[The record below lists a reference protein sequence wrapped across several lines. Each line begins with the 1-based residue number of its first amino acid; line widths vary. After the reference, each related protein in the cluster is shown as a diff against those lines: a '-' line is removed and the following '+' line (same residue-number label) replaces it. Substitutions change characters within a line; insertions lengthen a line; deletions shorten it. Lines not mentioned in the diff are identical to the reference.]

1 MPGATLMS
9 GEGKHSKYIL
19 TMDSSLVLQGMII
32 GLILAVPVGPLSLMC
47 IQRSLSEG
55 KLHGIVSGLGVAT
68 ADTFYAAV
76 TFLGLTVV
84 SGLLLSWQTPLRII
98 AGLVLIVVGVRIF
111 LSRPA
116 AKQTSGPAESYT
128 KNYVTMVAITLANPM
143 TIIFLMVTL
152 PGFGFVLGGTTLG
165 AAAEFIG
172 GFLFGSVAW
181 WIVLC
186 GFVGSVRSR
195 ISLDSLT
202 LINRV
207 SGTYIVCVGIFMLAS
222 IFYTPF

>member
-1 MPGATLMS
+1 
-9 GEGKHSKYIL
+9 
-19 TMDSSLVLQGMII
+19 MDTSLVIQGII
-32 GLILAVPVGPLSLMC
+32 VGLILAVPVGPLSLMC
-47 IQRSLSEG
+47 IQTSLSG
-55 KLHGIVSGLGVAT
+55 GRLHGIVAGLGVAT

-76 TFLGLTVV
+76 AFLGLTVV

-98 AGLVLIVVGVRIF
+98 AGLVLLGVGVRIF

-116 AKQTSGPAESYT
+116 AKETRGPAESYT
-128 KNYVTMVAITLANPM
+128 KNYATMVAITVANPM

-152 PGFGFVLGGTTLG
+152 PGFGVVLGGGSLG

-195 ISLDSLT
+195 ISPETLI

-207 SGTYIVCVGIFMLAS
+207 SGTYIVCVGLFMFAS
-222 IFYTPF
+222 LFYTLF

>member
-1 MPGATLMS
+1 
-9 GEGKHSKYIL
+9 
-19 TMDSSLVLQGMII
+19 MDTSLVIQGII
-32 GLILAVPVGPLSLMC
+32 VGLILAVPVGPLSLMC
-47 IQRSLSEG
+47 IQTSLSG
-55 KLHGIVSGLGVAT
+55 GRLHGIVSGLGIAT

-76 TFLGLTVV
+76 AFLGLTVV
-84 SGLLLSWQTPLRII
+84 SGFLLSWQSPLRII

-128 KNYVTMVAITLANPM
+128 KNYATMVAIAIANPM

-152 PGFGFVLGGTTLG
+152 PGFGFVLGGSSLG

-186 GFVGSVRSR
+186 GSIGSVRSR
-195 ISLDSLT
+195 ISPETLI

-207 SGTYIVCVGIFMLAS
+207 SGTYIVCVGLFMLMS
-222 IFYTPF
+222 LVYTPF

>member
-1 MPGATLMS
+1 
-9 GEGKHSKYIL
+9 
-19 TMDSSLVLQGMII
+19 MDTSLVIQGILV

-47 IQRSLSEG
+47 IQTSLSG
-55 KLHGIVSGLGVAT
+55 GRLHGIVAGLGIAT

-76 TFLGLTVV
+76 AFLGLTVV
-84 SGLLLSWQTPLRII
+84 SGFLLSWQSPLRII
-98 AGLVLIVVGVRIF
+98 AGLVLIVVGIRIF
-111 LSRPA
+111 VSRPA
-116 AKQTSGPAESYT
+116 AKQAGDPAGSYT
-128 KNYVTMVAITLANPM
+128 KNFATMLAIAIANPM

-152 PGFGFVLGGTTLG
+152 PGFGFVVGGSSLE

-186 GFVGSVRSR
+186 GSVGSVRSR
-195 ISLDSLT
+195 ISPGTLI

-207 SGTYIVCVGIFMLAS
+207 SGTYIVCVGLFMLVS
-222 IFYTPF
+222 LIYTLF

>member
-1 MPGATLMS
+1 
-9 GEGKHSKYIL
+9 
-19 TMDSSLVLQGMII
+19 MDTSLVIQGII
-32 GLILAVPVGPLSLMC
+32 VGLILAVPVGPLSLMC
-47 IQRSLSEG
+47 IQTTLSG
-55 KLHGIVSGLGVAT
+55 GRLHGIVSGLGVAT

-76 TFLGLTVV
+76 AFLGLTVV
-84 SGLLLSWQTPLRII
+84 SGFLLSWQSPLRII
-98 AGLVLIVVGVRIF
+98 AGLVLIVVGIRIF

-116 AKQTSGPAESYT
+116 AKQTGGPGGSYT
-128 KNYVTMVAITLANPM
+128 KNYATMLAIAIANPM

-152 PGFGFVLGGTTLG
+152 PGFGFVLGGNSLG

-186 GFVGSVRSR
+186 GSIGSVRSR
-195 ISLDSLT
+195 ISPDTLI

-207 SGTYIVCVGIFMLAS
+207 SGTYIVCVGLFMLVS
-222 IFYTPF
+222 LFYSPF